1 MPVRDDSLAA
11 QYIRAVE
18 NPDSVGFIGG
28 KWYAPPT
35 GKGYDPN
42 SRGFDMDVNYNA
54 ATKALTEGREG
65 KWLSEEEERQL
76 RLDHMSDNQKTLDK
90 WTPQVLREMPSEEK
104 EAMAL
109 GMLYRG
115 DGIKSIIKNPEIRN
129 AYYSGS
135 DEDMQKA
142 VSRYYEKKIPS
153 RAKNHNTFF
162 NSKKKETQTAPKSKF
177 EEYEYKPK
185 FKLYSDGG
193 SLDDDY
199 WSRLPMKEKAEMIRV
214 AIKNGITTMP
224 EIKQAYNEFAKG
236 GRMKNW
242 TMQDEAGYRHWR
254 QNLPKNLR
262 NTNDNDYDMR
272 AAYKAGAQP
281 MWNDE
286 DKSYHLQSRDPET
299 GRIFKAPHH
308 PTYLKALLEDARLGY
323 YPTMDKDGN
332 TYTSTWKANEFAK
345 GGQKDSYIDANDRR
359 HKILL
364 ETRDG
369 NLYDSNGNNYTQS
382 YLDESNVPVIT
393 GSMPRNTVHIN
404 ANPIE
409 ELKEAGRAYIDG
421 WVNRNMLVPNDY
433 DTRKIGEKLF
443 YGLDPEGYSSPNER
457 VLDALNGHRRP
468 IVGDNLRNPVY
479 AKYLGLDSYTLS
491 NGKHSN
497 VKDNLFVSQFKPQ
510 IGSKDV
516 TYFTSPSELQLK
528 GNPLSDENLAMAL
541 AAKDHYKKD
550 SFVSPTYD
558 EVMGNF
564 TYSFGQDKKGKYLSY
579 YDKWDLNPFK
589 GSLYD
594 DVDIAEK
601 YGIGHPVELYNRR
614 YYDQSDEDFVKGKYK
629 KYFDDFK
636 EATSYKN
643 ISNNQYL
650 NNPFYFESNTGYAY
664 GGNLYGKGGRMNNIS
679 QRAMNYLMSKGMSQ
693 TGASAIVG
701 TLQAESNLDP
711 TIHAKMKGDSGE
723 GLAQWTGSRKNVF
736 WKTLEAIEPG
746 ARKRYGSIDRVPF
759 EKQLDVV
766 LAERPDITN
775 AIHNAKDVGTAT
787 DIMLRGYENGGGT
800 YNTMATKAQMDRI
813 YGKWNNGYN
822 NQMKRRLGNASTLL
836 GTKFDPSSYTLSQGF
851 FDGIN
856 SQINIPQLE
865 MPSEMTI
872 DPTLRFKAPTL
883 DLTALNTPKQENP
896 IEPVYNPQK
905 ERFEGIRNFNTVMGL
920 LGQQSP
926 LAMIGDS
933 NNNNLGLLSYINQ
946 IYS

>member
-1 MPVRDDSLAA
+1 MGEPVFDRSKRYVDKKGKKFGKGVWLGYNRVISPGWGDFDRKKRTVTQYNTDGTKTVFSWKDWQDKKTKEHEYKVLQNDRKYAIPYIPEKKMTITIDNPKKGSKGITLSENVLDSIAVNAKKAGLPFSTALGIAA
-11 QYIRAVE
+11 QESTIGSNSKRSVGRSMQPMLYSLNQNSDMEKAAQGISYQGFYSPSMLISNWKQIAE
-18 NPDSVGFIGG
+18 NPF
-28 KWYAPPT
+28 ANFQ
-35 GKGYDPN
+35 YDPQGYLLQESKDSKYYDDEFN
-42 SRGFDMDVNYNA
+42 PALRKSNNYELEDTSPLYQGFKSYKENPKDYNPGDPDYPNKVEKQRQELVNHSP
-54 ATKALTEGREG
+54 E
-65 KWLSEEEERQL
+65 
-76 RLDHMSDNQKTLDK
+76 
-90 WTPQVLREMPSEEK
+90 V
-104 EAMAL
+104 
-109 GMLYRG
+109 
-115 DGIKSIIKNPEIRN
+115 KN
-129 AYYSGS
+129 Y
-135 DEDMQKA
+135 MQKNNLH
-142 VSRYYEKKIPS
+142 SE
-153 RAKNHNTFF
+153 
-162 NSKKKETQTAPKSKF
+162 
-177 EEYEYKPK
+177 
-185 FKLYSDGG
+185 GG
-193 SLDDDY
+193 SLDKDY
-199 WSRLPMKEKAEMIRV
+199 WSNLPMKDKSEMIRV

-332 TYTSTWKANEFAK
+332 TYTETWE
-345 GGQKDSYIDANDRR
+345 
-359 HKILL
+359 
-364 ETRDG
+364 G
-369 NLYDSNGNNYTQS
+369 N
-382 YLDESNVPVIT
+382 
-393 GSMPRNTVHIN
+393 R
-404 ANPIE
+404 
-409 ELKEAGRAYIDG
+409 
-421 WVNRNMLVPNDY
+421 
-433 DTRKIGEKLF
+433 
-443 YGLDPEGYSSPNER
+443 
-457 VLDALNGHRRP
+457 
-468 IVGDNLRNPVY
+468 
-479 AKYLGLDSYTLS
+479 
-491 NGKHSN
+491 
-497 VKDNLFVSQFKPQ
+497 
-510 IGSKDV
+510 
-516 TYFTSPSELQLK
+516 
-528 GNPLSDENLAMAL
+528 
-541 AAKDHYKKD
+541 
-550 SFVSPTYD
+550 
-558 EVMGNF
+558 
-564 TYSFGQDKKGKYLSY
+564 
-579 YDKWDLNPFK
+579 
-589 GSLYD
+589 YD
-594 DVDIAEK
+594 D
-601 YGIGHPVELYNRR
+601 
-614 YYDQSDEDFVKGKYK
+614 
-629 KYFDDFK
+629 
-636 EATSYKN
+636 
-643 ISNNQYL
+643 
-650 NNPFYFESNTGYAY
+650 
-664 GGNLYGKGGRMNNIS
+664 GGNLFGGGGKRNSRQSSRPSNS
-679 QRAMNYLMSKGMSQ
+679 DRAMNYLLSKGMSQ

-865 MPSEMTI
+865 MPSEMTT
-872 DPTLRFKAPTL
+872 DPALRFKAPTL

-896 IEPVYNPQK
+896 IEPVYNPHK

-926 LAMIGDS
+926 FAMIGDS